1 MIEKEVYV
9 RKLVNDD
16 CNNYAFA
23 YVMLEVRK
31 TNYLLSKK
39 CLVLVTK
46 DGNYFIPCSIEQN
59 EKILETFFVN
69 KRIWINFAC
78 FYFEEFDED
87 LFVKYGLQYSQ
98 ETIKSRN
105 KVRWDKTS
113 IKNVNTNLKIVGST
127 N

>member
-9 RKLVNDD
+9 KKLVNNDT
-16 CNNYAFA
+16 FA

-31 TNYLLSKK
+31 TNYLDNNG
-39 CLVLVTK
+39 LVLVTK
-46 DGNYFIPCSIEQN
+46 DGNYIVLCSIEQN

-78 FYFEEFDED
+78 FYLEKFDED
-87 LFVKYGLQYSQ
+87 FFVKYGFDYSQ
-98 ETIKSRN
+98 DAIESRN
-105 KVRWDKTS
+105 RVRWNKTS
-113 IKNVNTNLKIVGST
+113 IKNTNTSLKIVGST